1 MNPPRTLSATR
12 DLLTGRSGRP
22 GRSGRTAED
31 APETLRVE
39 AGETVRVSFTVNG
52 RPATVDVAPRVTL
65 SDALRDHLGLT
76 GTHIG
81 CEHGV
86 CGMCT
91 VIVDGDAA
99 RACLLLACQLE
110 GAEIMT
116 VEGLG
121 RPDDL
126 HPLQESF
133 GRHHGLQCGFCTP
146 GQLMSAYDLLDHE
159 PGVSREE
166 LPEKMSGVLCRCTGY
181 RNIMDAVAEVSE
193 DHPDGVPAPHNCATA
208 ALLPRDSVG
217 GRASAAGQDEA
228 EVDQGVAEIRMPATE
243 PTVAI
248 EVDDEVAAT
257 PEQIWAVMADTERL
271 ARCLPGAELVSDFGD
286 DRYKGRIRVALGPV
300 KLAFVGDIHVVER
313 DGTDRRIVALA
324 QAEDAGG
331 GSVQARVLLTVAPHG
346 DGAVIHAEADL
357 HMTGRIA
364 QFGRSLAGDV
374 SREMFG
380 QFTRAMDA
388 TARGEEPV
396 TTAPPSAIAMV
407 TQLTAARLRGV
418 LNRITRRN

>member
-1 MNPPRTLSATR
+1 MNPPRPLSATLDR
-12 DLLTGRSGRP
+12 LTGRSGRQEEAA
-22 GRSGRTAED
+22 S
-31 APETLRVE
+31 ETLRVE
-39 AGETVRVSFTVNG
+39 AGETLRVSFTVNG

-91 VIVDGDAA
+91 VVVDGDAA

-121 RPDDL
+121 KPDDL

-133 GRHHGLQCGFCTP
+133 GKHHALQCGFCTP

-159 PGVSREE
+159 PGIDREE

-181 RNIMDAVAEVSE
+181 RNIMDAVAEVAE
-193 DHPDGVPAPHNCATA
+193 EHPDGVPAPRNCASA
-208 ALLPRDSVG
+208 ALLPRDNGG
-217 GRASAAGQDEA
+217 GRASAAAEHAEDEDTGP
-228 EVDQGVAEIRMPATE
+228 VEIRMPQTE

-248 EVDDEVAAT
+248 EVDEQVRAT
-257 PEQIWAVMADTERL
+257 PDELWAVMADTDRL
-271 ARCLPGAELVSDFGD
+271 ARCLPGAELVADLGD

-300 KLAFVGDIHVVER
+300 KLAFVGDIHVAER
-313 DGTDRRIVALA
+313 DETDRRIVALA

-331 GSVQARVLLTVAPHG
+331 GNVQAEVLLSVSP
-346 DGAVIHAEADL
+346 DGEGSAVHAEADL

-380 QFTRAMDA
+380 QFTRALDA

-418 LNRITRRN
+418 VNRITRRN

>member
-1 MNPPRTLSATR
+1 MTALRTLTTGLGR
-12 DLLTGRSGRP
+12 LTGRDAAP
-22 GRSGRTAED
+22 AED
-31 APETLRVE
+31 TTVRVGAE
-39 AGETVRVSFTVNG
+39 ETVTVSFTVNG
-52 RPATVDVAPRVTL
+52 RPASVDVAPRVTL

-91 VIVDGDAA
+91 VMVDGDAA

-110 GAEIMT
+110 GSEIMT

-121 RPDDL
+121 KADDL

-133 GRHHGLQCGFCTP
+133 GRHHALQCGFCTP
-146 GQLMSAYDLLDHE
+146 GMLMSAYDLLDHE
-159 PGVSREE
+159 PGVAAEE

-181 RNIMDAVAEVSE
+181 RNIMDAVAEVAE
-193 DHPDGVPAPHNCATA
+193 ANPDGVPPPRNCASA
-208 ALLPRDSVG
+208 ALLPRASVG
-217 GRASAAGQDEA
+217 GRASAGGETVADA
-228 EVDQGVAEIRMPATE
+228 EQGVAEIRMPQTE

-248 EVDDEVAAT
+248 EVDDDVAAGAD
-257 PEQIWAVMADTERL
+257 AVWDVMDDTERL
-271 ARCLPGAELVSDFGD
+271 ARCLPGAELMADFGD

-313 DGTDRRIVALA
+313 DPATRTIRALA
-324 QAEDAGG
+324 QAQDAGG
-331 GSVQARVLLTVAPHG
+331 GSVQADVLLSVEPQG
-346 DGAVIHAEADL
+346 SGSVIHAQAGL

-374 SREMFG
+374 SRDMFK
-380 QFTRAMDA
+380 QFTTALDA
-388 TARGEEPV
+388 TARGEEPTSV
-396 TTAPPSAIAMV
+396 APPSAIAMA
-407 TQLTAARLRGV
+407 TQLAASRARATLQRL
-418 LNRITRRN
+418 TRRN